1 MFAIDLTLDEVK
13 ELYAVQTFRFRDHS
27 YDARYRCA
35 CPSVVRQVESSV
47 HTSKQAVKLTFVQV
61 KACDGLGTLQLRA
74 LAVVLFIEQQRHS
87 AGCRC
92 RVPTL
97 KEVLVLVNAAQRA
110 GKTVGVAIHT
120 LVRCAAATQGSC
132 AQSRPGTWEARKAPR
147 ARDRAARQHE
157 PQAPLQGLL
166 HLPKACRAPAVAAVV
181 QSQRHR

>member
-1 MFAIDLTLDEVK
+1 VFAIDLTLDEVK

-35 CPSVVRQVESSV
+35 CPKCGASSGLVEPNV
-47 HTSKQAVKLTFVQV
+47 HTSKQAVRLTFVQV
-61 KACDGLGTLQLRA
+61 KACAGLGTLQLRA
-74 LAVVLFIEQQRHS
+74 LAVVLFIEQQRHP

-97 KEVLVLVNAAQRA
+97 KEVLTLVSAAQRA

-132 AQSRPGTWEARKAPR
+132 A
-147 ARDRAARQHE
+147 H
-157 PQAPLQGLL
+157 
-166 HLPKACRAPAVAAVV
+166 
-181 QSQRHR
+181 